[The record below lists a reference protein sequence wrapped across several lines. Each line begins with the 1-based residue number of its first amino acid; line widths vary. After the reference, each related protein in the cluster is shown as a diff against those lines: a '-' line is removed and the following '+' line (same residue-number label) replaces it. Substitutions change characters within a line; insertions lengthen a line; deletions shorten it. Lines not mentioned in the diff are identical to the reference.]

1 VTYKFKSVASG
12 SKSSTAV
19 VREILAALLRTPVPT
34 DAAEFRK
41 TYRSL
46 FRQLTIEEF
55 RDSSGGT
62 HIMRT
67 GLDLFHKSIV
77 SDAGN
82 TLDSD
87 ISRAWTETEHKFSLI
102 EWRGVEGSK
111 AFPDLTH
118 KSVDWVTN
126 HLAEPHAAVA
136 LSSVAG
142 TQLASE
148 DVLIALAAGAECAP
162 TIPWLQAGGSVVA
175 IMRSGEGR
183 WLRLLNETRRGS
195 SLFVP
200 IRWDDSDGPLPTDAA
215 TIAKYAGIDLL
226 EDCLDIARLV
236 GSFVASAD
244 KHKLLVGGFAYAPG
258 AQHILVQ
265 AVQDSL
271 MAQAGKAGAA
281 LAWLGTPTDSVAV
294 PATVIEENL
303 QRYAGRSFSARM
315 RDAVWQVFGQLKR
328 PPSDI
333 LETSAGLSFGVIDC
347 SAEMQ
352 GPNYAISKRSQR
364 WRACVAAADGIRT
377 AYITTPPAR
386 TDSVL
391 SFRILHA
398 TYQGAP
404 KVGITPFTVED
415 TVQLGAQLMVARM
428 RQGTAVTPG
437 FDVFHSDA
445 VHAGLWRLKYLPQS
459 VWRAA
464 TVLGFWGYIVRNQR

>member
-1 VTYKFKSVASG
+1 MTYKLMSVTSG

-19 VREILAALLRTPVPT
+19 VREIVAALLSTPVPT
-34 DAAEFRK
+34 DPAEFRK

-55 RDSSGGT
+55 RDSSDGT
-62 HIMRT
+62 YIMRT
-67 GLDLFHKSIV
+67 GLDVFHKSIV
-77 SDAGN
+77 GETGN

-87 ISRAWTETEHKFSLI
+87 ISRAWTESAQEFSLI

-136 LSSVAG
+136 LASVAG

-175 IMRSGEGR
+175 IMRSGEER
-183 WLRLLNETRRGS
+183 WSRLLNETRRGS
-195 SLFVP
+195 SLFIP
-200 IRWDDSDGPLPTDAA
+200 IRWKEADGPLPSDAA
-215 TIAKYAGIDLL
+215 TIAKHAGIDLL
-226 EDCLDIARLV
+226 DDCLEIARLV
-236 GSFVASAD
+236 GSFVASANKD
-244 KHKLLVGGFAYAPG
+244 KLLVGGFAYAPG
-258 AQHILVQ
+258 AQHIVVQ

-271 MAQAGKAGAA
+271 MAQAGKAGTA

-294 PATVIEENL
+294 PPTVVEENL
-303 QRYAGRSFSARM
+303 QRYATRRIGTRV
-315 RDAVWQVFGQLKR
+315 RDAVWQAFGQLKP
-328 PPSDI
+328 PPSKTY
-333 LETSAGLSFGVIDC
+333 ETTAGVPFGVIDC

-464 TVLGFWGYIVRNQR
+464 TVMGFWGYIVRNQR